1 MSSVKAISRL
11 AATLVVAASAL
22 SMAGASAAHAAGAVP
37 WTDTS
42 VTGFIG
48 LCDSHGQPVT
58 GGSLDSAPFVTRAVS
73 SVAAPSPYGEAGRT
87 ATLYAFQPRQ
97 DLAPGE
103 WSGDM
108 LTASTRYTN
117 PAHPMAEAT
126 GGDLSLGDFVG
137 EFPPAWDG
145 LVQLRLYLGAP
156 GQPAQTLSY
165 ASTTIKVT
173 GSTWS
178 VVSGGTVSCTSG
190 QATSIESILL
200 PKKALKVHHA
210 AHPVTPPTAA
220 SSTDKSGTASGTAT
234 QPSGDVSDPV
244 ATRSASSAGGST
256 NVPELIL
263 IAVMAAALAASGIGW
278 LRRRSQE
285 RSS

>member
-1 MSSVKAISRL
+1 MSSVKTISRL

-22 SMAGASAAHAAGAVP
+22 SIAGAASAHAAGTVP
-37 WTDTS
+37 WTDSS

-48 LCDSHGQPVT
+48 LCDSHGHPVT
-58 GGSLDSAPFVTRAVS
+58 SGSLDSAPFVTRAVS
-73 SVAAPSPYGEAGRT
+73 SVAAPSPYGEPGRT

-97 DLAPGE
+97 GLAPGE

-117 PAHPMAEAT
+117 PSHPMAQAT
-126 GGDLSLGDFVG
+126 GGDLSMAAFVG

-145 LVQLRLYLGAP
+145 LIQLRLYLGAP
-156 GQPAQTLSY
+156 GQPPQTISY

-200 PKKALKVHHA
+200 PKKALKVHHVASQSTTAPAGSTPA
-210 AHPVTPPTAA
+210 AKPGSAGSA
-220 SSTDKSGTASGTAT
+220 AT
-234 QPSGDVSDPV
+234 QPATAAAPLV
-244 ATRSASSAGGST
+244 TRSASSSGGST
-256 NVPELIL
+256 NWPELVL
-263 IAVMAAALAASGIGW
+263 IAVMAVGLVISGVGW
-278 LRRRSQE
+278 LRRRSQG
-285 RSS
+285 SSA

>member
-1 MSSVKAISRL
+1 MSSVKTISRL

-22 SMAGASAAHAAGAVP
+22 CTAGAPAAHAAGALP
-37 WTDTS
+37 WTDSS

-48 LCDSHGQPVT
+48 LCDSHGHSINS
-58 GGSLDSAPFVTRAVS
+58 GSLDSAPFVTRGVS

-108 LTASTRYTN
+108 LTASTRYSN
-117 PAHPMAEAT
+117 PAHPTAVAT
-126 GGDLSLGDFVG
+126 GGDLSLADFVG
-137 EFPPAWDG
+137 EFPPTWDG

-165 ASTTIKVT
+165 ASTTVKVT
-173 GSTWS
+173 GSTWT
-178 VVSGGTVSCTSG
+178 VVSGGNVSCASG

-210 AHPVTPPTAA
+210 SSHSTTPPTA
-220 SSTDKSGTASGTAT
+220 SSATDKPGAASGAA
-234 QPSGDVSDPV
+234 QPSGVASDPLP
-244 ATRSASSAGGST
+244 TRSASSSGGST

-263 IAVMAAALAASGIGW
+263 IAVMAAGLAASGVSW